1 MEPQLERTVRIR
13 RTVHFAWP
21 RFAVVAATVLI
32 IGLLV
37 LVGGLG
43 VVIGKQRSPTS
54 GDRQLAA
61 AVLRQ
66 DACMREREELFRMMV
81 DFERIQKVSARYDTH
96 RMRCPVDVELSSLWR
111 DRLHLEGAC
120 DTVSS
125 VPCTVDHHMIGDLV
139 AAVEDDVTTCAE
151 GYEVTGK
158 VKVRVHVGADG
169 VVDSATP
176 ISTPDE
182 GLGECVASTLI
193 AAELEPTQIGGT
205 FVYTFEP

>member
-13 RTVHFAWP
+13 RTAHLAWP
-21 RFAVVAATVLI
+21 RFAVVAATVLV

-43 VVIGKQRSPTS
+43 VVIGKQRSRTA
-54 GDRQLAA
+54 GDRALAA

-66 DACMREREELFRMMV
+66 DACLREREALFRMMV
-81 DFERIQKVSARYDTH
+81 DFEEMTKVSARYDMH
-96 RMRCPVDVELSSLWR
+96 RIRCPVDVELSSLWR
-111 DRLHLEGAC
+111 DRLRLEGGC
-120 DTVSS
+120 DSVSS
-125 VPCTVDHHMIGDLV
+125 MPCTIDHHMIGDLV
-139 AAVEDDVTTCAE
+139 TAVEDDVTACAE

-176 ISTPDE
+176 SSTPDDE
-182 GLGECVASTLI
+182 LGECVASTLI